1 VLSKGSSLEDMS
13 ATKVPERKMEEVT
26 SPRGIEP
33 EKVSFWDYS
42 NGKLK
47 QVNIHPKKLNS
58 DESFIQNF
66 MKLHDPIVTDRTL
79 VHVATNDDE
88 HYHIVVL
95 DKESTGND
103 NDDAN
108 DWIKKLEE
116 KGKLGAGHIAGM
128 VIGGSALLGVGY
140 HVASKLAL
148 KYEVE
153 LLSIKGHVIDKNFF
167 EVSNCYLQHKD
178 NTYPL
183 NAMFIAMHNKW
194 TFMPMDFLDKDK
206 MKFILYY
213 ALLQNINKEVPWE
226 KLKREYLNLD
236 ESWVDADTFDRYFAV
251 QLAWDAVVN
260 FQGYSKDQK
269 KSFQAKKENIRLF
282 ALQSHVVQ
290 LLAMVVNRVTDRHIA
305 LIILMFYCKT
315 VDEIIQLLEKRKK

>member
-1 VLSKGSSLEDMS
+1 MS
-13 ATKVPERKMEEVT
+13 VTKVPERKMEEVK

-103 NDDAN
+103 DSDAN
-108 DWIKKLEE
+108 DWIKRLEE

-128 VIGGSALLGVGY
+128 VIGGSALLGFGY

-148 KYEVE
+148 KYEVQ
-153 LLSIKGHVIDKNFF
+153 LLLITGQVV
-167 EVSNCYLQHKD
+167 VSNFEIVRENYQQHFPKLDLQMMF
-178 NTYPL
+178 
-183 NAMFIAMHNKW
+183 NALEKKW
-194 TFMPMDFLDKDK
+194 VNSEVLSNNDK
-206 MKFILYY
+206 MTFILSYTMLSLENEERAQDALKAQCRTLTNSQWNFKALPRYQAFVTAITDVNYY
-213 ALLQNINKEVPWE
+213 NGSSVSLKRQILNNKFARKLFLLQN
-226 KLKREYLNLD
+226 
-236 ESWVDADTFDRYFAV
+236 
-251 QLAWDAVVN
+251 
-260 FQGYSKDQK
+260 
-269 KSFQAKKENIRLF
+269 
-282 ALQSHVVQ
+282 HV
-290 LLAMVVNRVTDRHIA
+290 
-305 LIILMFYCKT
+305 
-315 VDEIIQLLEKRKK
+315 IQLHQGLIAQNVELNHAFIIITMYCQDLDKIIELMKSSLRR